1 LLAVASEGIASA
13 LPPRRRAVRKPYK
26 TDLTDAQWDFVLPHL
41 PPARAKNGFP
51 VTDLREV
58 INTILYQTRYGVPW
72 DALPHDLA
80 PRSTTFDYYKQWS
93 QDGTLQT
100 ILDAARRTIR
110 ADGGRSEEPTAAA
123 IDSQSVK
130 AAAGVGEE
138 VGTDGG
144 KRVKGRKRHILTDT
158 LGLLLCVAVTAA
170 NVSDGRAAPA
180 VLDQLSLPDRGS
192 IRVVFADGR
201 YHDTVC
207 EAWFAAHPRMRL
219 EVVSRPPGVTGFVP
233 IRKRWVVERTFGWLM
248 TNRRCIREYEKYGW
262 SSASRVKIA
271 AIGMMLRRIKCD
283 SPDASHGCVAM
294 KNIQTPSLSATV
306 A

>member
-1 LLAVASEGIASA
+1 MLVLFSEGVAPA
-13 LPPRRRAVRKPYK
+13 MPPRGIIVRKPYK
-26 TDLTDAQWDFVLPHL
+26 TDISDAQWEFLGPHL
-41 PPARAKNGFP
+41 PPAKAKNGFP
-51 VTDLREV
+51 ATDLREV

-100 ILDAARRTIR
+100 ILDAARRAVR
-110 ADGGRSEEPTAAA
+110 ARAGRAEEPTAAA

-130 AAAGVGEE
+130 AAAGVGDE

-144 KRVKGRKRHILTDT
+144 KKVEGRKRHILTDT

-180 VLDQLSLPDRGS
+180 VLGRLSLPDRAS
-192 IRVVFADGR
+192 LRVVFADGR

-207 EAWFAAHPRMRL
+207 EAWFAEHGGMRL
-219 EVVSRPPGVTGFVP
+219 EVVSRPGGVTGFVP
-233 IRKRWVVERTFGWLM
+233 TRKRWVVERTFGWLV
-248 TNRRCIREYEKYGW
+248 TNRRCVREYEKRVW
-262 SSASRVKIA
+262 SSEARVKIA
-271 AIGMMLRRIKCD
+271 AVGMMLRRIKCD
-283 SPDASHGCVAM
+283 IPDGSHGCVANSITNGM
-294 KNIQTPSLSATV
+294 PSCRSA

>member
-1 LLAVASEGIASA
+1 M
-13 LPPRRRAVRKPYK
+13 RKPYK
-26 TDLTDAQWDFVLPHL
+26 TDLTDVQWEFLRPHL
-41 PPARAKNGFP
+41 PPAKAKNGFP
-51 VTDLREV
+51 PTDLREV

-80 PRSTTFDYYKQWS
+80 PRSTTFDYYSQWS
-93 QDGTLQT
+93 QDGTLQA

-110 ADGGRSEEPTAAA
+110 AAAGRSEEPTAAA

-130 AAAGVGEE
+130 AAAGVGEG

-144 KRVKGRKRHILTDT
+144 KRVRGRKRHILTDT

-180 VLDQLSLPDRGS
+180 VLDQLSVPDRAS

-207 EAWFAAHPRMRL
+207 EGWFAGRGGMRL
-219 EVVSRPPGVTGFVP
+219 EVVSRPAGAAGFVP

-248 TNRRCIREYEKYGW
+248 TNRRCIREYEKRVW
-262 SSASRVKIA
+262 SSEARVKIA
-271 AIGMMLRRIKCD
+271 ALGMMLRRLRCD
-283 SPDASHGCVAM
+283 GPGAANGCIAIS
-294 KNIQTPSLSATV
+294 NRYPHPATT
-306 A
+306 AAA